1 MSEVDYKSFEQ
12 LLGYQFRDRKHLL
25 EALTHKSF
33 SVDHNRSRP
42 HNERLEFLGD
52 SILNFVVAEKLLNL
66 FPAEQEGVLSK
77 KRAALVNL
85 QKLAEIAVR
94 FQLEKYILFGP
105 GEVKQGSHLNA
116 RIQGSCVEALI
127 GAIYQ
132 DGGIENAG
140 RWVLQ
145 QYTAEDFQT
154 EVTASFSSDFKSR
167 LQEMTQKHG
176 LGTPLYEL
184 VLSTGPSHKPKFL
197 VSLKLNGEEKSRAE
211 GTSKKSAEQRAAEIC
226 MGELSK
232 TFKE

>member
-1 MSEVDYKSFEQ
+1 MPELDYKAFERKM
-12 LLGYQFRDRKHLL
+12 GYEFRNRKFLL

-33 SVDHNRSRP
+33 SVDQNRSQP

-52 SILNFVVAEKLLNL
+52 SILNFVIAEKLLNL

-85 QKLAEIAVR
+85 QKLAEIAVK
-94 FQLEKYILFGP
+94 FQLEKFILFGP
-105 GEVKQGSHLNA
+105 GEVKQGSHLNS
-116 RIQGSCVEALI
+116 RIQGSCIEALI

-132 DGGIENAG
+132 DSGIQSASE
-140 RWVLQ
+140 WVLR
-145 QYTAEDFQT
+145 QYTTEDFQT

-176 LGTPLYEL
+176 LGTPVYEL

-211 GTSKKSAEQRAAEIC
+211 GPSKKSAEQRAAEIC
-226 MGELSK
+226 ITELGK